1 MSLVIHV
8 PIILGIPIA
17 IGTGQQL
24 SFLLFFEH
32 YRGKLQTEI
41 VNFIV
46 MNPLFIKKVVILFV
60 LISHSFLS
68 CHSQADTKARQNTPA
83 HLSDMAKAAYVFLQT
98 LSEKQKVKIQF
109 GFNDEERYNWHYIPR
124 SRKGLTLNE
133 MTDQQ
138 IKAAFAL
145 LRTAL
150 SDTGFNKANSI
161 MQLENVLR
169 EVENR
174 SATDTYRDP
183 GNYSFSI
190 FGNPA
195 TDTIWGW
202 RLEGHHIAFNFS
214 SEDNRLVSGT
224 PGFLG
229 SNPAVVLS
237 GSEKGKYILKDEAEL
252 GFALLHSLKKEQ
264 TEKAI
269 ISNDAPGE
277 ILTAAS
283 RNAMIND
290 PKGILF
296 NELDSQQQK
305 IFLQLLS
312 IYIHRYTRLFAEGL
326 MKEIDKAG
334 LNNLRFAWAGEQQP
348 GIGHPHYYRIQGPT
362 IIIEYDNT
370 QNNANHIH
378 TVIRD
383 LKNDFGGDEL
393 LKHYKNDQH

>member
-1 MSLVIHV
+1 MKRVCRKQV
-8 PIILGIPIA
+8 IILFAFLSQGI
-17 IGTGQQL
+17 
-24 SFLLFFEH
+24 
-32 YRGKLQTEI
+32 
-41 VNFIV
+41 
-46 MNPLFIKKVVILFV
+46 
-60 LISHSFLS
+60 LS
-68 CHSQADTKARQNTPA
+68 CHSQTDSKTMQNTGA
-83 HLSDMAKAAYVFLQT
+83 NLSDMAKAANVFLQS
-98 LSEKQKVKIQF
+98 LSEKQKTKIQF
-109 GFNDEERYNWHYIPR
+109 GFNEEERYNWNYVPR

-133 MTDQQ
+133 MSDQQ
-138 IKAAFAL
+138 IKSAFAL

-150 SDTGFNKANSI
+150 SDTGFNKTNSI
-161 MQLENVLR
+161 IQLENVLR

-174 SATDTYRDP
+174 TANDTYRDP

-195 TDTIWGW
+195 ADAIWGW

-252 GFALLHSLKKEQ
+252 GFALLHSLNKEQ
-264 TEKAI
+264 TDKAI
-269 ISNDAPGE
+269 ISNEAPGE
-277 ILTAAS
+277 ILTASS
-283 RNAMIND
+283 RHAMIND
-290 PKGILF
+290 PKGILY
-296 NELDSQQQK
+296 NELNSSQQK
-305 IFLQLLS
+305 IFIQLLS
-312 IYIHRYTRLFAEGL
+312 IYIHRYTRSFAEGM
-326 MKEIDKAG
+326 MKEIEEAG
-334 LNNLRFAWAGEQQP
+334 LNNLRFAWAGDQQP
-348 GIGHPHYYRIQGPT
+348 GVGHPHYYRIQGPT

>member
-1 MSLVIHV
+1 
-8 PIILGIPIA
+8 
-17 IGTGQQL
+17 
-24 SFLLFFEH
+24 
-32 YRGKLQTEI
+32 
-41 VNFIV
+41 
-46 MNPLFIKKVVILFV
+46 MNHIYCKQAVILFV
-60 LISHSFLS
+60 FLSQSFLS
-68 CHSQADTKARQNTPA
+68 CQSQTDKKTLQNTGTN
-83 HLSDMAKAAYVFLQT
+83 LSDMAKAASVFLQS
-98 LSEKQKVKIQF
+98 LSETQKGKIQF
-109 GFNDEERYNWHYIPR
+109 GFNEEERYNWHYIPR

-133 MTDQQ
+133 MNDQQ

-145 LRTAL
+145 LRTVL

-161 MQLENVLR
+161 IQLENVLR

-174 SATDTYRDP
+174 PANDTHRDP

-195 TDTIWGW
+195 TDAIWGW
-202 RLEGHHIAFNFS
+202 RLEGHHLSFNFS
-214 SEDNRLVSGT
+214 SENNLLVSVT
-224 PGFLG
+224 PGFFG

-252 GFALLHSLKKEQ
+252 GFALLHSLNKVQ
-264 TEKAI
+264 MDKAI
-269 ISNDAPGE
+269 ISKEAPGD

-283 RNAMIND
+283 RHAMISD
-290 PKGILF
+290 PKGILY
-296 NELDSQQQK
+296 NELESPQQK

-312 IYIHRYTRLFAEGL
+312 IYIHRYTRSFAEGM
-326 MKEIDKAG
+326 MKEIEVAG
-334 LNNLRFAWAGEQQP
+334 LNNLRFAWAGDPQP
-348 GIGHPHYYRIQGPT
+348 GVGHPHYYRIQGPT

-393 LKHYKNDQH
+393 LKHYTNDQH

>member
-1 MSLVIHV
+1 
-8 PIILGIPIA
+8 
-17 IGTGQQL
+17 
-24 SFLLFFEH
+24 
-32 YRGKLQTEI
+32 
-41 VNFIV
+41 
-46 MNPLFIKKVVILFV
+46 MNRICCKQVVILFA
-60 LISHSFLS
+60 LLSQSFLS
-68 CHSQADTKARQNTPA
+68 CHSQTDTKTRQSAGTD
-83 HLSDMAKAAYVFLQT
+83 LSEMAKAASMFLQT
-98 LSEKQKVKIQF
+98 LSEKQKTKIQF
-109 GFNDEERYNWHYIPR
+109 GFNEEERYNWHYIPR

-133 MTDQQ
+133 MNDEQ

-161 MQLENVLR
+161 IQLENVLR
-169 EVENR
+169 EVESRPVN
-174 SATDTYRDP
+174 DTYRDR

-195 TDTIWGW
+195 TDKIWGW
-202 RLEGHHIAFNFS
+202 RLEGHHLAFNFS

-224 PGFLG
+224 PGFFG

-252 GFALLHSLKKEQ
+252 GFALLHSLNKEQ
-264 TEKAI
+264 TDKAI
-269 ISNDAPGE
+269 ISNEAPGE

-283 RNAMIND
+283 RHAMIND
-290 PKGILF
+290 PKGILYS
-296 NELDSQQQK
+296 ELESPQQK

-312 IYIHRYTRLFAEGL
+312 IYIHRYTRLFAEGM
-326 MKEIDKAG
+326 MKEIEVAG
-334 LNNLRFAWAGEQQP
+334 LNKLRFAWAGDQQP

-378 TVIRD
+378 AVIRD

-393 LKHYKNDQH
+393 LKHYNNDQH

>member
-1 MSLVIHV
+1 MNRKFSKH
-8 PIILGIPIA
+8 GI
-17 IGTGQQL
+17 
-24 SFLLFFEH
+24 
-32 YRGKLQTEI
+32 
-41 VNFIV
+41 
-46 MNPLFIKKVVILFV
+46 ILFV
-60 LISHSFLS
+60 FISQSFLS
-68 CHSQADTKARQNTPA
+68 CHSQADTKTRQNSGA
-83 HLSDMAKAAYVFLQT
+83 NLSDMAKAAQSFLQT
-98 LSEKQKVKIQF
+98 LSEKQKDKIQF
-109 GFNDEERYNWHYIPR
+109 GFNEEERYNWHYIPR

-133 MTDQQ
+133 MSDQQ

-150 SDTGFNKANSI
+150 SDTGFSKTHSI
-161 MQLENVLR
+161 IQLENVLR

-174 SATDTYRDP
+174 SSDDTYRDP

-195 TDTIWGW
+195 TDAIWGW

-214 SEDNRLVSGT
+214 SDDNRLVSGT

-252 GFALLHSLKKEQ
+252 GFALLHSLNKEQ

-277 ILTAAS
+277 IHTAAS
-283 RNAMIND
+283 RHAMIND
-290 PKGILF
+290 PKGILY
-296 NELDSQQQK
+296 NELDSPQKK

-312 IYIHRYTRLFAEGL
+312 IYIHRYTRLFAAGM
-326 MKEIDKAG
+326 MKEIDEAG
-334 LNNLRFAWAGEQQP
+334 LNNLRFAWAGDQQP

>member
-1 MSLVIHV
+1 MTGRLLPTTLFVIFS
-8 PIILGIPIA
+8 PFDDNKTMGLPT
-17 IGTGQQL
+17 TGARKTTSGNSYL
-24 SFLLFFEH
+24 
-32 YRGKLQTEI
+32 Y
-41 VNFIV
+41 IV
-46 MNPLFIKKVVILFV
+46 MNRVCCKQVVILFAF
-60 LISHSFLS
+60 LSQSFLN
-68 CHSQADTKARQNTPA
+68 CHSQTDTKTRQNAGANP
-83 HLSDMAKAAYVFLQT
+83 SDMARAADLFLQA
-98 LSEKQKVKIQF
+98 LSEKQKSKIQF
-109 GFNDEERYNWHYIPR
+109 GFNEEERYNWNYVPR

-133 MTDQQ
+133 MTSQQ

-150 SDTGFNKANSI
+150 SDTGFNKTNSI
-161 MQLENVLR
+161 IQLENVLR
-169 EVENR
+169 GVENR
-174 SATDTYRDP
+174 PANDTHRDP

-195 TDTIWGW
+195 TDAIWGW

-214 SEDNRLVSGT
+214 SDGNRLVSGT

-252 GFALLHSLKKEQ
+252 GFALLQSLNKEQ
-264 TEKAI
+264 KDKTI
-269 ISNDAPGE
+269 ISNEAPGE

-283 RNAMIND
+283 RHSMIND
-290 PKGILF
+290 PQGILY
-296 NELDSQQQK
+296 NELESGQQK

-312 IYIHRYTRLFAEGL
+312 IYIHRYTRSFADVM
-326 MKEIDKAG
+326 MKEIEEAG
-334 LNNLRFAWAGEQQP
+334 LNKLRFAWAGDQQP

-362 IIIEYDNT
+362 IIIEYDNI
-370 QNNANHIH
+370 QNDANHIH

>member
-1 MSLVIHV
+1 MNREYYKQI
-8 PIILGIPIA
+8 IILFA
-17 IGTGQQL
+17 
-24 SFLLFFEH
+24 FLT
-32 YRGKLQTEI
+32 QS
-41 VNFIV
+41 V
-46 MNPLFIKKVVILFV
+46 
-60 LISHSFLS
+60 LS
-68 CHSQADTKARQNTPA
+68 CHSQTDTKTRQSAGANR
-83 HLSDMAKAAYVFLQT
+83 SEMAKAASVFLQT
-98 LSEKQKVKIQF
+98 LSEKQKDKIQF
-109 GFNDEERYNWHYIPR
+109 EFNEEERYNWHYIPR

-133 MTDQQ
+133 MNDEQ

-161 MQLENVLR
+161 IQLENVLR
-169 EVENR
+169 EVESRPVN
-174 SATDTYRDP
+174 DTYRDR

-190 FGNPA
+190 FGNPSA
-195 TDTIWGW
+195 DKIWGW
-202 RLEGHHIAFNFS
+202 RLEGHHLAFNFS
-214 SEDNRLVSGT
+214 SENDRLVSGT
-224 PGFLG
+224 PGFFG

-264 TEKAI
+264 TDKAI
-269 ISNDAPGE
+269 ISKEAPGE

-283 RNAMIND
+283 RHAMIND
-290 PKGILF
+290 PKGILY
-296 NELDSQQQK
+296 NELEVPQQK

-312 IYIHRYTRLFAEGL
+312 IYIHRYTRAFAEGM
-326 MKEIDKAG
+326 MKEIEEAG
-334 LNNLRFAWAGEQQP
+334 LNDLRFAWAGDQQP

-393 LKHYKNDQH
+393 MKHYKNDQH